1 MAVPPGIH
9 VGSVLSLFGAETKH
23 EAVISATGTALR
35 LAMLHT
41 LTSVLHCDFP
51 YRLLQSCDKQFAHLH
66 SSSSSY
72 CIVGARVT
80 DEVTYPRFSECPG
93 K

>member
-9 VGSVLSLFGAETKH
+9 VGSVPSLFEAETKH
-23 EAVISATGTALR
+23 EAVISATGTAL
-35 LAMLHT
+35 LAML
-41 LTSVLHCDFP
+41 LAVTSVLHCDFP
-51 YRLLQSCDKQFAHLH
+51 YSLLQSCDKQFAHLH